1 MKKSFL
7 EMKEEVARLLDNDD
21 LRKENLNSVEVSF
34 VIACFAH
41 LKQKRFNDEPYLI
54 HPLSVLNLYRRL
66 TCQIKDEKILEKY
79 QIPYLGVEEVCLL
92 HDVIEDSAFSMEDVR
107 NIFVKNHLGDYFTNH
122 IEKPLRLITHEKRQ
136 GYEKYIQIVMQ
147 DEIASLVKF
156 LDMQDNS
163 LLCTLNGT
171 YSEIDLKR
179 FKKYQHYSKKID
191 KYYHFTVKFN
201 MLHKLLEFKDF
212 HIESYL
218 N

>member
-1 MKKSFL
+1 
-7 EMKEEVARLLDNDD
+7 
-21 LRKENLNSVEVSF
+21 
-34 VIACFAH
+34 
-41 LKQKRFNDEPYLI
+41 
-54 HPLSVLNLYRRL
+54 
-66 TCQIKDEKILEKY
+66 
-79 QIPYLGVEEVCLL
+79 
-92 HDVIEDSAFSMEDVR
+92 
-107 NIFVKNHLGDYFTNH
+107 
-122 IEKPLRLITHEKRQ
+122 
-136 GYEKYIQIVMQ
+136 MQ